1 MSPEMQQPPP
11 PPRASAIPRTL
22 IGAFLV
28 LIGLLMG
35 LDQLGWVEADHLMRF
50 WPVLVVLY
58 GLAILQRGGRG
69 VVYGTIV
76 ILIGGWLLL
85 NTLHWLMLEPWQF
98 IWPLIL
104 VVVGARI
111 LMRSGEPRWPTS
123 PPPTSGYPPT
133 GPTAST
139 GPTAPSGPS
148 AFSGPA
154 PSANLGSQSGAP
166 LVLDHI
172 SMFGMMGGTKRR
184 VTGAIFRSAD
194 MTSLMGGCVLDL
206 RGALL
211 GADGVA
217 HVEVFSLM
225 GGNHIFVPPNWTVI
239 LQVTP
244 IMGGVEDKTRPVM
257 SGNQH
262 LYIRGTVLMGGV
274 EVSN

>member
-11 PPRASAIPRTL
+11 PPRASSIPRTL

-123 PPPTSGYPPT
+123 PPP
-133 GPTAST
+133 
-139 GPTAPSGPS
+139 

-154 PSANLGSQSGAP
+154 PSANLGSQAGSP

-184 VTGAIFRSAD
+184 VAGAIFRSAD
-194 MTSLMGGCVLDL
+194 MTSLMGGCELDL
-206 RGALL
+206 RDALL